1 MGGRDAAS
9 THCKWPGTPKS
20 AAVPLPLQSFH
31 SRQVLLWCRLPCPE
45 RCSCPRS
52 YRLGTGITF
61 AGCVYEHSVRSDLR
75 LAGQVMALAHRLC
88 QHLGPH
94 HVSHAHRDTHG
105 CGTNGGHRAGG
116 KGKGAWR
123 LDVLDVA
130 GVGYHSTCRTH
141 YCKLPPP
148 LSWDHVRRL
157 LVPPQGHCGS
167 ARPLLQDSPRQGKC
181 RQNILGLRPARGPG
195 ADLRDRPQLNTKF
208 GRPPHPGGL
217 IKDVVRRGDRHCT
230 ALQHPHGA
238 GALRRLLAPRRS
250 GDSGLVRLMDRG

>member
-31 SRQVLLWCRLPCPE
+31 ARTVLLWRDLPRPQPCA
-45 RCSCPRS
+45 RPRTC
-52 YRLGTGITF
+52 RLGTGSAF
-61 AGCVYEHSVRSDLR
+61 AGCRDEHGVGGFQWF
-75 LAGQVMALAHRLC
+75 AGQAMALAHRIC
-88 QHLGPH
+88 QFLGP
-94 HVSHAHRDTHG
+94 RDDSSARHDAHG
-105 CGTNGGHRAGG
+105 CSTTGGHRGRG
-116 KGKGAWR
+116 KKTGAR
-123 LDVLDVA
+123 HHGFLDHDGALR
-130 GVGYHSTCRTH
+130 HSYCRAH
-141 YCKLPPP
+141 SRKLPA
-148 LSWDHVRRL
+148 LSPRDHVRHL
-157 LVPPQGHCGS
+157 LMPPQGSCRRAGT
-167 ARPLLQDSPRQGKC
+167 LLQDRPRQGKSC
-181 RQNILGLRPARGPG
+181 QGLFGRRPARGLG